1 MRFEEIVN
9 AIDRYD
15 EGILQKAKEKTSKLI
30 MPFRA
35 MGRLNDISEQLCAIQ
50 GTLKPST
57 DKRCVFVMAG
67 DHGVVE
73 EGVSAYPQVVT
84 CEMVKAFINDVATI
98 TVLARQ
104 NNANVIV
111 CDVGTKCDF
120 DSEAISGKNEFI
132 SRKVRKGTENMTKT
146 AAMSRE
152 EAIDAIMVGFEVA
165 DKKIKDEGLNL
176 IATGDMGIGNT
187 TPSAAI
193 ASVVLNKSPE
203 EIAGRG
209 TLINDDAYS
218 KKINAIKKA
227 IELNK
232 PDRNDPIDV
241 LSKVGGL
248 EIAGI
253 AGVILAAAY
262 NRIPVIIDGFISTA
276 AALIAYRLNE
286 NVKDYMFAGHLS
298 EEKGH
303 KLMLEYLGLE
313 PILRLNM
320 RLGEGTGATLA
331 MHIIDAAARIIKE
344 VATFEEAGV
353 SEAES

>member
-1 MRFEEIVN
+1 MHFNELIVS
-9 AIDRYD
+9 IKKPD
-15 EGILQKAKEKTSKLI
+15 EKILKKAQERTSQLI

-35 MGRLNDISEQLCAIQ
+35 MGKLNDISERLCAIQ
-50 GTLKPST
+50 ETLKPST

-84 CEMVKAFINDVATI
+84 CEMVKAFIAGIATI

-104 NNANVIV
+104 NNAKVVV
-111 CDVGTKCDF
+111 CDIGTKCEF
-120 DSEAISGKNEFI
+120 DEKEIDGENEFI
-132 SRKVRKGTENMTKT
+132 SRKVKNGTNNMTKT

-152 EAIDAIMVGFEVA
+152 EAIDAIMVGFEIA
-165 DKKIKDEGLNL
+165 DEKIKSEGLNL
-176 IATGDMGIGNT
+176 VATGDMGIGNT

-193 ASVVLNKSPE
+193 ASVILNKSPE

-209 TLINDDAYS
+209 TLISDDAYS
-218 KKINAIKKA
+218 RKIDAIKKA

-232 PDRNDPIDV
+232 PDKNDPIDV

-253 AGVILAAAY
+253 TGVILAAAY

-276 AALIAYRLNE
+276 AALIAYELNE
-286 NVKDYMFAGHLS
+286 SVKDYMFAGHLS

-353 SEAES
+353 SEAET